1 MKFGKSAAEAFELP
15 LLPPYLGITAK
26 EDVRKG
32 VNFAVS
38 GATALDPKFFY
49 AQNIGSLL
57 WTNDSLSVQL
67 SWFKKVKFTLCST
80 KHDCDNYFKKSLF
93 VIGEIG
99 GNDYNYPF
107 AAGASI
113 QQVRSLVPL
122 VILAICNATSTLIEE
137 GAVNLLVPGNIPR
150 GCSPAFLATAAS
162 PNRSDYDPLTGCLK
176 SYNAFSEYHD
186 QQLKKSLQTLQWK
199 YPHARIMFGDYYG
212 ASMRFYRAPSL
223 FAEALHLPL
232 LSPYLKVADG
242 QINIPGVNFAVAGA
256 SALDTNFFK
265 GLPVTTN
272 ISLNVQL
279 SWFKKWKS
287 SFCAN
292 RQDCERYL
300 NKSLFVVREIGGN
313 DYNNGLFVGQGIENG
328 KALVRTVVEDNTN
341 ATINLIEEG
350 AVDLMVSGNLP
361 IGCMLMF
368 LTMFG
373 SSNQSNYGKSTGCLK
388 TFNALA
394 RYHNKKLRQS
404 LEELRSKYPN
414 SKIMYAD
421 YYRAAMKLYKD
432 PKQHGFTGG
441 ALSACR
447 GVGGPYNFNNS
458 AKCGDTGSSVCVN
471 SSTFISWDGI
481 HFTESAYRNI
491 ADRIIRGPLSIT
503 E

>member
-1 MKFGKSAAEAFELP
+1 MKCVLFLLVSTCLAFVIVSSTPQTYESIFCFGNSLADTGNFLLEGAVAFPVIKNLPYGQTFFKHPTGRASDGRLIIDFIAEAFELP

-223 FAEALHLPL
+223 F
-232 LSPYLKVADG
+232 
-242 QINIPGVNFAVAGA
+242 
-256 SALDTNFFK
+256 
-265 GLPVTTN
+265 
-272 ISLNVQL
+272 
-279 SWFKKWKS
+279 
-287 SFCAN
+287 
-292 RQDCERYL
+292 
-300 NKSLFVVREIGGN
+300 
-313 DYNNGLFVGQGIENG
+313 
-328 KALVRTVVEDNTN
+328 
-341 ATINLIEEG
+341 
-350 AVDLMVSGNLP
+350 
-361 IGCMLMF
+361 
-368 LTMFG
+368 
-373 SSNQSNYGKSTGCLK
+373 
-388 TFNALA
+388 
-394 RYHNKKLRQS
+394 
-404 LEELRSKYPN
+404 
-414 SKIMYAD
+414 
-421 YYRAAMKLYKD
+421 
-432 PKQHGFTGG
+432 GFYGG
-441 ALSACR
+441 AITACC
-447 GVGGPYNFNNS
+447 GGGGPYNFNAS
-458 AKCGDTGSSVCVN
+458 KWCGLPGSTVCK
-471 SSTFISWDGI
+471 SPSTFANWDGI
-481 HFTESAYRNI
+481 HLTEAAYRSI
-491 ADRIIRGPLSIT
+491 ASGLIYGPFTFPPLLSPLP
-503 E
+503 